1 MLVKGGPEALTM
13 TKQLLRAPTKS
24 QDFAAM
30 LELSAARFVSA
41 EGQEGIRAFAEKRP
55 ASWIPPS

>member
-1 MLVKGGPEALTM
+1 
-13 TKQLLRAPTKS
+13 LRAPTRS

-30 LELSAARFVSA
+30 LELSAARFASA